1 MAELKSR
8 RSVGGRVGDTN
19 NGFTITK
26 VFSDGVY
33 LWDAQLEEKIG
44 DIENELA
51 EQVGQMQAI
60 VQQPTIQPEN
70 FDGKVNGMNLSFFY
84 RLARDN

>member
-33 LWDAQLEEKIG
+33 LWDSQLEEKIG
-44 DIENELA
+44 DIENELDEIA
-51 EQVGQMQAI
+51 EEDHLQMVLDI
-60 VQQPTIQPEN
+60 LI
-70 FDGKVNGMNLSFFY
+70 F
-84 RLARDN
+84 